1 MKVLHVVTL
10 VTPDGAYGGPTRVA
24 VNLCS
29 ALRHQGHDAVI
40 AAGVNGFDEP
50 PAALGGVPAHLF
62 PARRVIPGFGYAP
75 THAPAL
81 GRWIDEHASKFDI
94 VHIHLA
100 RDLVT
105 LPAAARLRRMRIPF
119 VVQTHGMIVPRSHP
133 LAPPIDRLWTVR
145 LLRSAAMV
153 LHLNP
158 AERRDLCTVGG
169 SGLRL
174 RQLPNGVPTPAAT
187 ASGQRSAALPE
198 VLFFARLHER
208 KRPEVFAEAA
218 LSLLRSG
225 SVRNSPSSGL
235 RREPTW
241 GLMRSLRRRVRKGS
255 ARSSFGGSPRWRR
268 ISPVS
273 EWPAHPF
280 MCCPLCGSRSRM
292 TVLEALMLGIP
303 VIICADNGLA
313 DFVRTHACGLVV
325 EGSPQSFAQAI
336 SDLLSDPSCA
346 RGMGQRGRS
355 AVQSAFSIVSVGREL
370 EQIYSQILEQGS
382 E

>member
-1 MKVLHVVTL
+1 MVTL

-29 ALRHQGHDAVI
+29 ALRQQGHDAVI
-40 AAGVNGFDEP
+40 AAGVNGFDEL
-50 PAALGGVPAHLF
+50 PADVGGVPAHLF
-62 PARRVIPGFGYAP
+62 PARRVVRGFGSAA
-75 THAPAL
+75 TRAPAL
-81 GRWIDEHASKFDI
+81 GPWITEHAPKFDI
-94 VHIHLA
+94 VHVHLA

-105 LPAAARLRRMRIPF
+105 LTAAIRLRRMRIPY

-145 LLRSAAMV
+145 VLRSAAMV

-158 AERRDLCTVGG
+158 TERRDLCAVGG

-174 RQLPNGVPTPAAT
+174 RELPNGVPTSPVT
-187 ASGQRSAALPE
+187 ASGQRPAALPE

-225 SVRNSPSSGL
+225 IRAQFSIVGPPEGADVGVDAIIAQARAEGFSETVI
-235 RREPTW
+235 RREPAVPPDRAAQRMA
-241 GLMRSLRRRVRKGS
+241 GASLYVLPAVREP
-255 ARSSFGGSPRWRR
+255 FG
-268 ISPVS
+268 
-273 EWPAHPF
+273 
-280 MCCPLCGSRSRM
+280 M
-292 TVLEALMLGIP
+292 TVVEALMLGIP
-303 VIICADNGLA
+303 VIIGGDAFLA
-313 DFVRTHACGLVV
+313 EFVKTHDCGVAV
-325 EGSPQSFAQAI
+325 DGSTQSFAQAI
-336 SDLLSDPSCA
+336 SDLLADPSRA

-355 AVQSAFSIVSVGREL
+355 AVQSTFSIASVGREL
-370 EQIYSQILEQGS
+370 EQIYGEILERGS